1 MITTRSQIKHRKK
14 ENKMKRS
21 LSFQDDKPLLYLV
34 ATPIG
39 NLKEFSPRAIET
51 LQNADIIA
59 CEDTRNTAKLLSFF
73 KIDKKLISLRE
84 HNEVSASL
92 EVVRLLRG
100 GVRVAYVSDAGF
112 PAISDPGEILVQKCL
127 ESDINV
133 SVIGGSNAL
142 LVALVASGLSTEHF
156 YFHGF
161 LKAKKNE
168 REKELTKLKDKDET
182 LIFYESPHRII
193 ETLKSMLELFG
204 DRKAVI
210 ARELTKMHEEY
221 IRANL
226 SVLIDIDGNSLKG
239 EMVIVVEGN
248 PYLERE
254 ITDEEILTEYKET
267 DSKLTTKDRIDLVTR
282 ILNIKRNRV
291 YNVVIKKEIRT

>member
-1 MITTRSQIKHRKK
+1 
-14 ENKMKRS
+14 MKRS
-21 LSFQDDKPLLYLV
+21 LSFQDNKPLLYLV

-51 LQNADIIA
+51 LQNVDIIA

-73 KIDKKLISLRE
+73 KIEKKLISLRE

-92 EVVRLLRG
+92 EVVRLLKSG
-100 GVRVAYVSDAGF
+100 IKVAYVSDAGF

-127 ESDINV
+127 ENDINV

-142 LVALVASGLSTEHF
+142 LVALVASGLPTEHF

-161 LKAKKNE
+161 LKARKNE
-168 REKELTKLKDKDET
+168 REKELTNLKGREET

-193 ETLKSMLELFG
+193 ETLKSILGLFG

-210 ARELTKMHEEY
+210 ARELTKIHEEY
-221 IRANL
+221 IRSNL
-226 SVLIDIDGNSLKG
+226 SELIHIDKDSLKG
-239 EMVIVVEGN
+239 EMVVVVEGN
-248 PYLERE
+248 HSIKVE
-254 ITDEEILTEYKET
+254 ITDEKILEEYKKT
-267 DSKLTTKDRIDLVTR
+267 NSKLTTKDRIDLVTN

-291 YNVVIKKEIRT
+291 YNLVIKNEEELI

>member
-1 MITTRSQIKHRKK
+1 
-14 ENKMKRS
+14 MKRS
-21 LSFQDDKPLLYLV
+21 LSFQDTKPLLYLV

-51 LQNADIIA
+51 LQKSDIIA

-84 HNEVSASL
+84 HNEVSVSL
-92 EVVRLLRG
+92 EVVKLLKSG
-100 GVRVAYVSDAGF
+100 IKVAYVSDAGF

-127 ESDINV
+127 ENDINV
-133 SVIGGSNAL
+133 SVVGGSNAL

-161 LKAKKNE
+161 LKAKKSE
-168 REKELTKLKDKDET
+168 REKELIKLKEKEET

-193 ETLKSMLELFG
+193 ETLKSMLNLFG
-204 DRKAVI
+204 NRKAVI
-210 ARELTKMHEEY
+210 ARELTKVHEEY

-226 SVLIDIDGNSLKG
+226 RELISADKDSLKG
-239 EMVIVVEGN
+239 EMVIVVDGN
-248 PYLERE
+248 SSMIPE
-254 ITDEEILTEYKET
+254 ISDKEILEEYKKTSSE
-267 DSKLTTKDRIDLVTR
+267 LTTKDRIDLVVNK
-282 ILNIKRNRV
+282 LNVKKNLV
-291 YNVVIKKEIRT
+291 YNLVVKNEKEL